1 MGCRFHLIMNICRSL
16 HIFQEQGHP
25 NIFRQAKRESLSLFG
40 ILNFSQ
46 TQAGKMLLKQ
56 WIMRPLLDL
65 DTIKERHDSIEWF
78 IQQDLS
84 SRKMLQD
91 SLRRLRNIPKL
102 LRAMNSKLS
111 LADWQA
117 LHQVN

>member
-1 MGCRFHLIMNICRSL
+1 
-16 HIFQEQGHP
+16 
-25 NIFRQAKRESLSLFG
+25 
-40 ILNFSQ
+40 
-46 TQAGKMLLKQ
+46 MLLKQ

-117 LHQVN
+117 LHQFMFYSLTIRTFFRDHCHPSQLKIVIKILDDVPPSLFQQLSQHINDVASILH